1 MNDGLVNV
9 TNDFT
14 EEDYNFW
21 EDNMQL
27 SIMKPFSDI
36 YNRDTSENKKVSSK
50 EMACIFFMCE
60 PDPDKNKF
68 YRIQEQERL
77 EMLKETFYS
86 DFNEEDELIK
96 QCIEEYPFLNLSA
109 VKRALK
115 EEIDSMRKRAS
126 FIANFDYE
134 DKSISDIKNFD
145 MIRKATPQILEAY
158 EKIEEKFL
166 KEKTSSRIR
175 GGRRKS
181 KAEQKLL

>member
-1 MNDGLVNV
+1 MNEGLVNV
-9 TNDFT
+9 TSDFT
-14 EEDYNFW
+14 EDDYNFW
-21 EDNMQL
+21 NDNMQL
-27 SIMKPFSDI
+27 TVMKPFSEL
-36 YNRDTSENKKVSSK
+36 YNRDDSDNKNISSK
-50 EMACIFFMCE
+50 EMAFIFFMCE

-68 YRIQEQERL
+68 YRIPEQERL
-77 EMLKETFYS
+77 AMLKETFYT
-86 DFNEEDELIK
+86 DFNEDDAIIQDCIK
-96 QCIEEYPFLNLSA
+96 EYPFINLTA

-115 EEIDSMRKRAS
+115 EEIDSMRKRAK
-126 FIANFDYE
+126 FISNFEYE
-134 DKSISDIKNFD
+134 DKSISEIKNFD

>member
-1 MNDGLVNV
+1 MDDGLV
-9 TNDFT
+9 TISSKFNDS
-14 EEDYNFW
+14 DYNFW
-21 EDNMQL
+21 DDNMQL
-27 SIMKPFSDI
+27 SIMKPFSEL
-36 YNRDTSENKKVSSK
+36 YNRDKSDNKNVSSK
-50 EMACIFFMCE
+50 EMVCIFYMCD

-68 YRIQEQERL
+68 YRIPENERL
-77 EMLKETFYS
+77 QMLKETYYN
-86 DFNEEDELIK
+86 DFDEAEK
-96 QCIEEYPFLNLSA
+96 VVSKCIEEYAFLNLSA

-126 FIANFDYE
+126 FIANFEYE

-145 MIRKATPQILEAY
+145 MVRKATPQILEAY

-166 KEKTSSRIR
+166 KEKTSSRVR